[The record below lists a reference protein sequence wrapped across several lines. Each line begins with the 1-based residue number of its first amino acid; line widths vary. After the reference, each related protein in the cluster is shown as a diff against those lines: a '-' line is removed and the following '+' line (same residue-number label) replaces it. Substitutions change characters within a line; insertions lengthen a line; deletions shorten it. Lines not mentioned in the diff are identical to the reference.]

1 MMERLRSIVGPAGS
15 LEVKL
20 DAPASAARAIAV
32 LAPPHP
38 QLGGTLHDRVVYHA
52 AQGLTR
58 AGCAVLRFNFRGV
71 GASDGD
77 FGQNIGEV
85 EDFRSVVDAARTDRP
100 GLPVW
105 AVGYSFGAWVAST
118 VGADDSRVSLLVAI
132 APPVDGYD
140 FSRMRD
146 SGKPKFLI
154 HGERDEM
161 TPLKTIRR
169 FYGSLGEPKELVVI
183 DAANHV
189 FDGHVS
195 EVADALEDLLSDL

>member
-1 MMERLRSIVGPAGS
+1 MIERLRSIVGPAGS

-20 DAPASAARAIAV
+20 DAPGSAARAIAV

-52 AQGLTR
+52 AQGLKR

-71 GASDGD
+71 GASDGA
-77 FGQNIGEV
+77 FGQNIGEAD
-85 EDFRSVVDAARTDRP
+85 DFRSVVDAATTDYQ

-118 VGADDSRVSLLVAI
+118 VGADDPRVSLLVAI
-132 APPVDGYD
+132 APPVEGYD
-140 FSRMRD
+140 FSPMRE
-146 SGKPKFLI
+146 SRKPKFLI

-161 TPLKTIRR
+161 TPLKMIRR
-169 FYGSLGEPKELVVI
+169 FYGSLAEPKELVVI
-183 DAANHV
+183 DAADHM

-195 EVADALEDLLSDL
+195 EVADALEDLLADL